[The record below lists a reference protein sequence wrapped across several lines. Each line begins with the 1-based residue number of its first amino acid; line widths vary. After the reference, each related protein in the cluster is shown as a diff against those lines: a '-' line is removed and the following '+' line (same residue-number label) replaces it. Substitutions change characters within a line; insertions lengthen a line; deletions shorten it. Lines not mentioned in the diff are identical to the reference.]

1 MVGNKFDLKVSNTD
15 FGNQENRRIR
25 DTKRNRMKLAKEVIT
40 SKDSKIGVMKLLPEG
55 PMTLTLPLIREMGE
69 ILEEFT
75 VDQDI
80 RAGIISGPDGDFC
93 LGLDPDA
100 ILNSSTDEISKI
112 MAGIFEMFGSL
123 VSFPK
128 PLIAEV
134 GGNAV
139 GGGAIIVYTCDYRYM
154 VDGKGRIG
162 FAEPLVGL
170 PITKTLILRMR
181 QVMVPSFVSEA
192 AMEGALYK
200 PADAVQNGL
209 LSEVGASLEE
219 LRKKSLS
226 KINVLNR
233 IPASATVETKKALN
247 KETLEAAKAAPKELT
262 ELFKKQPAMVKNLLE
277 AMKANKEKR
286 RPSLTHEAN
295 YTNQS

>member
-1 MVGNKFDLKVSNTD
+1 
-15 FGNQENRRIR
+15 
-25 DTKRNRMKLAKEVIT
+25 
-40 SKDSKIGVMKLLPEG
+40 
-55 PMTLTLPLIREMGE
+55 MTLTLPLIHEMGN
-69 ILEEFT
+69 ILGEFA

-100 ILNSSTDEISKI
+100 ILNSSTDEIAKI

-123 VSFPK
+123 ISFPK

-170 PITKTLILRMR
+170 PITRTLVLRMR
-181 QVMVPSFVSEA
+181 QVMVPSSVSEA

-200 PADAVQNGL
+200 PTDAVQNGL
-209 LSEVGASLEE
+209 LSEVGISLEE

-226 KINVLNR
+226 KINVLNEFPR
-233 IPASATVETKKALN
+233 RQWSKQ
-247 KETLEAAKAAPKELT
+247 KEL
-262 ELFKKQPAMVKNLLE
+262 
-277 AMKANKEKR
+277 
-286 RPSLTHEAN
+286 
-295 YTNQS
+295 

>member
-1 MVGNKFDLKVSNTD
+1 
-15 FGNQENRRIR
+15 
-25 DTKRNRMKLAKEVIT
+25 MKLAKEIIT
-40 SKDSKIGVMKLLPEG
+40 SKDSKIGVMKLVPEG
-55 PMTLTLPLIREMGE
+55 PMTLTLPLIHEMGN
-69 ILEEFT
+69 ILGEFA

-100 ILNSSTDEISKI
+100 ILNSSTDEIAKI

-123 VSFPK
+123 ISFPK

-170 PITKTLILRMR
+170 PITKTLVLRMR
-181 QVMVPSFVSEA
+181 QVMVPSSVSEA

-209 LSEVGASLEE
+209 LSEVGISLEE

-233 IPASATVETKKALN
+233 IPASAMVETKRTLN
-247 KETLEAAKAAPKELT
+247 KEALEAAKAAPKELA
-262 ELFKKQPAMVKNLLE
+262 ELFKKQPAMINNLLE

-295 YTNQS
+295 YT